1 MNIIVCPSFFSE
13 NKNLAFGKN
22 LETLR
27 IIGYYNIMARKL
39 AKKKGT
45 FDEEIYKRLG
55 INNLI
60 LFGIYSVTSKQKK
73 CTFEKLMKE
82 CFTLFPKAFNFLKL
96 SQWPD
101 ARKLDRPLRF
111 LRKRKLIKGNPKTV
125 FSLTELGEKT
135 VKDVVRFLTQK
146 KLW

>member
-1 MNIIVCPSFFSE
+1 VNIIVCPSFFSE

-55 INNLI
+55 INKKFL
-60 LFGIYSVTSKQKK
+60 LF
-73 CTFEKLMKE
+73 KL
-82 CFTLFPKAFNFLKL
+82 
-96 SQWPD
+96 
-101 ARKLDRPLRF
+101 
-111 LRKRKLIKGNPKTV
+111 
-125 FSLTELGEKT
+125 
-135 VKDVVRFLTQK
+135 VVGLMQLAQPRK
-146 KLW
+146 KLTI

>member
-1 MNIIVCPSFFSE
+1 MV
-13 NKNLAFGKN
+13 
-22 LETLR
+22 
-27 IIGYYNIMARKL
+27 RKS
-39 AKKKGT
+39 AKKKVA

-60 LFGIYSVTSKQKK
+60 LFGIYSLTSKQKK

-82 CFTLFPKAFNFLKL
+82 CFTLFPRAFSFPQF

-111 LRKRKLIKGNPKTV
+111 LRKRKLIKGDPKTF
-125 FSLTELGEKT
+125 FSLTELGERT